1 MKTDK
6 EKHDLRGAVKSVRVE
21 TAQFKE
27 QDGQLV
33 EQAWFDQTI
42 AFNAQGNIIEHV
54 HRNPDGSTFRTINNY
69 SDAGQLLA
77 MNSYDADNNLVHEVI
92 YSYDAQGRLLTEQTV
107 VPDKTTTAHIAYS
120 YDDAGRK
127 TKTQLLDFATEANV
141 LIGIEGTSTSIG
153 AGDAKA
159 IKTRYDEQDEA
170 IEVTVYNADDAVVS
184 RVEIKRDALGN
195 PLEEI
200 QYVGDIFPFSQCSPG
215 ASPIEETPAL
225 TAEQQAEFAAELA
238 AMFAPGTPMSKHIHE
253 YDEAGRLIES
263 KLTMMGM
270 NASLQKFTYDEAGN
284 KSEETSYD
292 EDGQLQ
298 SKAIF
303 TREYDEHGNWTK
315 ELVST
320 ASTWDAEFN
329 LSTPSNVTRRTIAYF

>member
-21 TAQFKE
+21 TARFIE

-33 EQAWFDQTI
+33 EQSWFDQTI

-54 HRNPDGSTFRTINNY
+54 HRNPDGSAFRVLNDC

-77 MNSYDADNNLVHEVI
+77 MKSYDADNNLVHEVI
-92 YSYDAQGRLLTEQTV
+92 YSYDAQGRLLSEQTV

-127 TKTQLLDFATEANV
+127 TKTQLLDFAPEANV

-153 AGDAKA
+153 AGDAKT

-170 IEVTVYNADDAVVS
+170 IEVIIYNADNAVVS

-200 QYVGDIFPFSQCSPG
+200 QYTGDISPFSQCSLG
-215 ASPIEETPAL
+215 ASSMEEMPAL

-238 AMFAPGTPMSKHIHE
+238 RMFAPGALMSKHIHE

-270 NASLQKFTYDEAGN
+270 NTGHQKNTYDEAGN
-284 KSEETSYD
+284 KSEEMSYD

-298 SKAIF
+298 SKAIL

-320 ASTWDAEFN
+320 ASAWDAKFSS
-329 LSTPSNVTRRTIAYF
+329 STPSSVKRRTITYF